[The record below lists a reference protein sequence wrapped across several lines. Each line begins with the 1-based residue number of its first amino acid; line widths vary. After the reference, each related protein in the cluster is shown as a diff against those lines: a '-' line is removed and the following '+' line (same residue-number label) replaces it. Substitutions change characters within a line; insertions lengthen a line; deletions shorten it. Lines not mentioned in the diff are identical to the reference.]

1 VASLTTPDVAHEL
14 TIRADA
20 AEVRPAS
27 EWLAR
32 ACEARGVP
40 ERQTLR
46 LDLCLNEAL
55 ANVIAHG
62 GDQARASPVVLRIDV
77 STEPAG
83 QQACITLLDSG
94 PAFDMTAAEPGALP
108 MSLADADPGG
118 LGLTMIR
125 NLSDSLSYRRLDG
138 RNELVFGVRWGHS

>member
-1 VASLTTPDVAHEL
+1 MAGLTTPETAHEL
-14 TIRADA
+14 SIRADA
-20 AEVRPAS
+20 ADVRPAS
-27 EWLAR
+27 EWLAQ
-32 ACEARGVP
+32 ACETRGVP

-62 GDQARASPVVLRIDV
+62 GDQARASPVVLRIGV
-77 STEPAG
+77 SAEPAA
-83 QQACITLLDSG
+83 QQACITVIDSG
-94 PAFDMTAAEPGALP
+94 PAFDMTAAAPGVLP

-138 RNELVFGVRWGHS
+138 RNELVFGVRWEHS

>member
-1 VASLTTPDVAHEL
+1 MPDAAHEL
-14 TIRADA
+14 SIRADA
-20 AEVRPAS
+20 ADVRPAS

-32 ACEARGVP
+32 ACEVRGVP

-62 GDQARASPVVLRIDV
+62 GEQALASPVVLRLEV
-77 STEPAG
+77 SGEAAVR
-83 QQACITLLDSG
+83 QACVTVLDSG
-94 PAFDMTAAEPGALP
+94 PAFDMTAAEPGVLP
-108 MSLADADPGG
+108 MSLSDADPGG